1 MLQPHA
7 AYSIL
12 VAWHRSGTATYISTH
27 EIHTSCIPLRQ
38 VDLATGLL
46 STVAGNHSNPWGALG
61 DDGPALDASLSQPNG
76 IAFDAAGNLFIADS
90 FHNIVRKVR
99 AAVY

>member
-1 MLQPHA
+1 M
-7 AYSIL
+7 
-12 VAWHRSGTATYISTH
+12 
-27 EIHTSCIPLRQ
+27 
-38 VDLATGLL
+38 ATGLL